1 MIFNLLQKEN
11 LKYELK
17 ARDVPKDSR
26 MMKVMT
32 CTVIGNKVLDL
43 GEFQTQ
49 SIKCK
54 KKKKQKNILLLKVTI
69 HNEVIII
76 MSIHFLNR

>member
-1 MIFNLLQKEN
+1 MIFNLLQKES

-17 ARDVPKDSR
+17 AIDIPKDSR

-32 CTVIGNKVLDL
+32 CTVIGNKNKVLDL

-54 KKKKQKNILLLKVTI
+54 KKKKT
-69 HNEVIII
+69 
-76 MSIHFLNR
+76 HFTAKSHYSQ

>member
-49 SIKCK
+49 SIK
-54 KKKKQKNILLLKVTI
+54 
-69 HNEVIII
+69 
-76 MSIHFLNR
+76 S

>member
-32 CTVIGNKVLDL
+32 CMVIGNKVLDL

-54 KKKKQKNILLLKVTI
+54 KKKNQKNILLLKVTI

>member
-1 MIFNLLQKEN
+1 MIFNLLQKES

-17 ARDVPKDSR
+17 ARDIPKDSR

-32 CTVIGNKVLDL
+32 CMVIGNKVLDL

-54 KKKKQKNILLLKVTI
+54 KKKKKPKK
-69 HNEVIII
+69 
-76 MSIHFLNR
+76 HFTAKSHYSQ